1 MTAYDYDF
9 FVIGGGS
16 GGVRAARRVG
26 ALGKKV
32 GLAEEYRMGG
42 TCVIRGCVPKK
53 LFVYASQVNEQI
65 EDAAGYGFSIGAT
78 EFDWS
83 TLIANKDRE
92 IARLEGLY
100 RKGLEGSNVTIHDS
114 RAVLTGKHEIYLEA
128 TGKTVTADQILIAV
142 GGYPNPHASLEG
154 HELCIS
160 SNEAF
165 HLGSLPQSI
174 VIAGGGYIAVEFANI
189 FHGLGVETTLL
200 YRGQQILGGF
210 DQDVRDLLQ
219 NTMVDKGIRVIT
231 HQVFEKVERL
241 DDGRLAAT
249 LSEGEVL
256 EVDQVMLALGRL
268 PHTKG
273 LGLDK
278 AGVELGVKGEII
290 VDDYS
295 RTNVDN
301 IWAVG
306 DVTDR
311 VQLTPVA
318 IHESMCLLE
327 TAFKDNPTKPD
338 YDTIATAVFSQP
350 EIGTVG
356 LTEAQAAERY
366 DEIEVYKTTFRP
378 MHHVLPGREEKMMIK
393 AIVDAASRVVLGVH
407 IVGPH
412 AGEMAQLLAISL
424 KARCTKDHFD
434 ATMAVHPTAAEE
446 LVTMY
451 EPSYRVKA
459 GERIDG

>member
-1 MTAYDYDF
+1 MTTYDYDF

-32 GLAEEYRMGG
+32 GLAEEFRMGG

-65 EDAAGYGFSIGAT
+65 EDAAGYGFSVDAA

-83 TLIANKDRE
+83 TLVANKDRE

-100 RKGLEGSNVTIHDS
+100 RKGLDGSNVDIHDS
-114 RAVLTGKHEIYLEA
+114 RAVLKSKHEIYLEA
-128 TGKTVTADQILIAV
+128 TGKTITADQILIAV
-142 GGYPNPHASLEG
+142 GGYPNPHASLPG
-154 HELCIS
+154 HELCIT

-165 HLGSLPQSI
+165 HLETLPQHI

-200 YRGQQILGGF
+200 YRGGQILGGF

-219 NTMVDKGIRVIT
+219 DTMIEKGIRVIT
-231 HQVFEKVERL
+231 HQVFESVVQR
-241 DDGRLAAT
+241 DDGRLNAT
-249 LSEGEVL
+249 LSDGETL

-268 PHTKG
+268 PNTNG
-273 LGLDK
+273 LGLET
-278 AGVELGVKGEII
+278 AGVEMGQKGEII

-295 RTNVDN
+295 RTNIDN

-318 IHESMCLLE
+318 IHESMCLLQ
-327 TAFKDNPTKPD
+327 TLFKNNPTKPD
-338 YDTIATAVFSQP
+338 YDSIATAVFSQP

-356 LTEAQAAERY
+356 LTETQAAEKY
-366 DEIEVYKTTFRP
+366 AEIEVYKTTFRP
-378 MHHVLPGREEKMMIK
+378 MHHVLPGRQEKMLIK
-393 AIVDAASRVVLGVH
+393 AIVDTETRIVVGVH

-412 AGEMAQLLAISL
+412 AGEMAQLLAIAL

-434 ATMAVHPTAAEE
+434 ETMAVHPTAAEE

-451 EPSYRVKA
+451 EPTYRVKA
-459 GERIDG
+459 GQRSDG